1 MHVVGYLIKKTY
13 ICGDKDG
20 QFEIIG
26 QGRAVLDSSSNY
38 EDKLY
43 RLGDVFV
50 TKRIAQNSLKSIKR
64 DDKDPD
70 SSMYEIVP
78 VMNNRHVDITK
89 TVYGVHPA

>member
-13 ICGDKDG
+13 ICGDRNG

-26 QGRAVLDSSSNY
+26 QERAVLDSSPNY

-70 SSMYEIVP
+70 SLMYEIVP
-78 VMNNRHVDITK
+78 VMNDRRVDLTK